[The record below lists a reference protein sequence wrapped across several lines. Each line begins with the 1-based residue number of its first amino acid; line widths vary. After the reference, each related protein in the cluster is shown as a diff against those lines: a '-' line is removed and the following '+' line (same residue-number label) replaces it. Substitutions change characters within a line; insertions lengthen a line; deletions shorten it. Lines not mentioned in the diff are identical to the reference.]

1 MKTSLVSFLLLS
13 TLLGCS
19 GKAKE
24 TTTPVAKI
32 EKEKPSHP
40 AVTVANEILSAVAN
54 GEADGLYK
62 HLNATNQKKRTLE
75 KIKKYMPEMKN
86 DTAGITEI
94 EELRKA
100 PKFMGEGGVVG
111 KFRVEGNEVF
121 TVVLTFE
128 EGTYRF
134 EDFNSPSLKRYE
146 ALEKLWP

>member
-1 MKTSLVSFLLLS
+1 MYRRAVSAFGS
-13 TLLGCS
+13 
-19 GKAKE
+19 
-24 TTTPVAKI
+24 VW
-32 EKEKPSHP
+32 
-40 AVTVANEILSAVAN
+40 
-54 GEADGLYK
+54 
-62 HLNATNQKKRTLE
+62 
-75 KIKKYMPEMKN
+75 
-86 DTAGITEI
+86 
-94 EELRKA
+94 ELRKA

>member
-1 MKTSLVSFLLLS
+1 MKTFLLSFFLLA

-19 GKAKE
+19 EKAE
-24 TTTPVAKI
+24 EATTPVVEI

-40 AVTVANEILSAVAN
+40 AVTIANEVLSAVAN
-54 GEADGLYK
+54 GDAEGLQK
-62 HLNATNQKKRTLE
+62 HLNATNQKKLTLD
-75 KIKKYMPEMKN
+75 KIKKYLPEMKN

-100 PKFMGEGGVVG
+100 PKFVGEGGVVG

-121 TVVLTFE
+121 TVVLTLE

-146 ALEKLWP
+146 TLEKLWP